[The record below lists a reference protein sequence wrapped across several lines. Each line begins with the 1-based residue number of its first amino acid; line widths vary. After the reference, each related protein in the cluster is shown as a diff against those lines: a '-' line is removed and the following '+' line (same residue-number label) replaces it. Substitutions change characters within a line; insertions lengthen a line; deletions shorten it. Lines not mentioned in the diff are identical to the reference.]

1 MGDVINLRE
10 ARKRRDRATRES
22 EAAANRSR
30 FGRTKD
36 QKRKEADAVER
47 ARRELD
53 GKRLEKDPGEGE
65 NGENGEDG
73 A

>member
-53 GKRLEKDPGEGE
+53 GKRLEKDPDA
-65 NGENGEDG
+65 GENGEDG